1 VEFRILGPLELFV
14 EGEVRTLPAGAERA
28 VLELLLLNAG
38 RVVPASTLVDALWGE
53 DLPANAANALQ
64 GRISRLRKVL
74 ADAGLP
80 DTMVVTRRPGY
91 LADVDPERVDA
102 HRFVRLVQEA
112 RRRADDNAPVEAI
125 RLYEEALALWRG
137 EPLAEFAGE
146 DWARAENNRLTSLR
160 TAAIEERVNLRLVL
174 GHHAELVP
182 ELEELTAQY
191 PVQERLHGQLMLA
204 LYRSGRQADALAAY
218 QRLRRTLD
226 DELGLTP
233 SAELR
238 ALEQGILRQ
247 DAKLNAPDRVR
258 PTAQHNLPVR
268 LTSFVGR
275 GRELDEVLDLVRES
289 RLVTLTGPGGAGKT
303 SLAVEAAA
311 RVTDR
316 YRDGVW
322 LIRLAGV
329 TDPAQVT
336 RAVADTLGVPDGTGT
351 IEDRLIRFLT
361 GRTALLVVDNCEHVV
376 DDAAA
381 LIERLLMT
389 CEELRL
395 LATSREPLA
404 VPGEVQFA
412 VPPLATPPADAPPAE
427 SAAYDAVHLF
437 VDRARAALPT
447 FRLDDVTAPA
457 VAEVCRRLDGIPLA
471 IELAAARIKTFP
483 VAEIAARLDDRFGL
497 LIAGPRTAET
507 RQRTLR
513 ATVEWSHHL
522 LTAPEQV
529 VFRRLAAF
537 RGGWSADAAERVC
550 AGDGI
555 DPSEILALL
564 ATLVD
569 RSLVVADHR
578 DTARETV
585 RFRMLETLRH
595 YASER
600 LAEAGEVHRVAH
612 AHAAYYTEVA
622 ERGEPLLRG
631 PEQGRWLRWLDTE
644 RDNLRE
650 ALAWCRANGGTEP
663 DLGLRLAAALGW
675 FWYFASH
682 QDGRFEITAILSAA
696 TGGTPAARARALQ
709 GHAVV
714 ARPRSCIVHP
724 SAECA
729 PSARESW
736 EILRDVGDHHRA
748 AMSRTLVA
756 VEGIGRPDVAAAVG
770 MLAEAREAFVRAGD
784 EWGQALALFVEMELH
799 CVAGSLE
806 EATELSHRV
815 LAIFRR
821 LDDHWGISAI
831 QYHLGLAQH
840 RAGQLTDAM
849 RTYDAALTEGR
860 LVGKANTIQYLLAN
874 MGHIALM
881 LGDAE
886 RAERLFAEA
895 SVAAHD
901 LGADGS
907 PLAALGEGLLA
918 RRRGDLAGAE
928 RHFSEA
934 LSMLTAPEVQ
944 DWAAAA
950 TSGRGFVAE
959 LAGDLDA
966 AEQLHRDACVLATDA
981 GPAGAAARAVAIEG
995 LACVAAAR
1003 GDGQSAA
1010 TLLGTATRWRAEAHR
1025 PATPLEL
1032 YDIER
1037 AGDRARA
1044 LLGPDTYEQARAA
1057 GLTEP
1062 QELLVSGDAT
1072 PNR

>member
-1 VEFRILGPLELFV
+1 VVEFRILGPLELV
-14 EGEVRTLPAGAERA
+14 VDGGIRTLPAGAERA

-53 DLPANAANALQ
+53 DLPVNAANALQ
-64 GRISRLRKVL
+64 GRVSRLRRVL

-80 DTMVVTRRPGY
+80 GDLVVTRRPGY
-91 LADVDPERVDA
+91 LADVAPESVDA
-102 HRFVRLVQEA
+102 HRCVRLVQEA
-112 RRRADDNAPVEAI
+112 RRRADHNAPLEAI
-125 RLYEEALALWRG
+125 GLYEEALALWRG
-137 EPLAEFAGE
+137 EPLAEFGDQE
-146 DWARAENNRLTSLR
+146 WARAEIGRLIALR
-160 TAAIEERVNLRLVL
+160 AAAIEERVNLRLVL

-182 ELEELTAQY
+182 ELQELAARY
-191 PVQERLHGQLMLA
+191 PLQERLHGQLMLA

-226 DELGLTP
+226 DELGLDP
-233 SAELR
+233 SAEVR
-238 ALEQGILRQ
+238 TLEQGILRQ
-247 DAKLNAPDRVR
+247 DAKLNAPARVR

-275 GRELDEVLDLVRES
+275 GRELDEVQRLLRDS

-303 SLAVEAAA
+303 SLAVEVAA

-316 YRDGVW
+316 YSGGVW

-336 RAVADTLGVPDGTGT
+336 RAVADTLGVPDGVGP
-351 IEDRLIRFLT
+351 IEDRLVR
-361 GRTALLVVDNCEHVV
+361 LLQDRAVLLLVDNCEHVI
-376 DDAAA
+376 DAAA
-381 LIERLLMT
+381 VLLEHLLVT
-389 CEELRL
+389 SSELRL

-404 VPGEVQFA
+404 VPGEVQLA
-412 VPPLATPPADAPPAE
+412 VPPLDTPPAGSAPAQT
-427 SAAYDAVHLF
+427 AAYDAVHLF
-437 VDRARAALPT
+437 VDRARAALPS
-447 FRLDDVTAPA
+447 FRLDETTAAP
-457 VAEVCRRLDGIPLA
+457 VAEVCRHLDGIPLA
-471 IELAAARIKTFP
+471 IELAAARIKSFP
-483 VAEIAARLDDRFGL
+483 IGEIAGRLDDRFGL
-497 LIAGPRTAET
+497 LTTGPRTAEA

-522 LTAPEQV
+522 LTEPEQV
-529 VFRRLAAF
+529 VFRRLAVF
-537 RGGWSADAAERVC
+537 RGGWSAAAAEHVC

-555 DPSEILALL
+555 DQAEIIGLL
-564 ATLVD
+564 ASLVD

-578 DTARETV
+578 EAV

-600 LAEAGEVHRVAH
+600 LAEVGEYERVAR
-612 AHAAYYTEVA
+612 AHASYYAQSA

-631 PEQGRWLRWLDTE
+631 PGQGRWLRWLDTE

-650 ALAWCRANGGTEP
+650 ALAWCRANAWAEP
-663 DLGLRLAAALGW
+663 DLGLRLAGALGW

-682 QDGRFEITAILSAA
+682 QDGRYEVTAMLAAA
-696 TGGTPAARARALQ
+696 TDGTPSARARALQ

-736 EILRDVGDHHRA
+736 ELFREVGDRPRA

-756 VEGIGRPDVAAAVG
+756 VEGIGRPDVAGTVG
-770 MLAEAREAFVRAGD
+770 MLAEAGDEFVRAGD

-799 CVAGSLE
+799 CVAGSLD
-806 EATELSHRV
+806 EATDLSHRA

-840 RAGQLTDAM
+840 RAGHLGDAM

-881 LGDAE
+881 LGDAD
-886 RAERLFAEA
+886 RAERLFTEA

-918 RRRGDLAGAE
+918 RRRGDLTAAE
-928 RHFSEA
+928 RHFSNA
-934 LSMLTAPEVQ
+934 LGMLTAPEVR

-950 TSGRGFVAE
+950 TSGLGFVAE
-959 LAGDLDA
+959 LSGDLDA
-966 AEQLHRDACVLATDA
+966 AEHRHREAYLLATDV
-981 GPAGAAARAVAIEG
+981 GHIGAAARAVAIEG
-995 LACVAAAR
+995 LACTAAAR
-1003 GDGQSAA
+1003 ADGRSAA
-1010 TLLGTATRWRAEAHR
+1010 TLLGTAARWRSEAHR
-1025 PATPLEL
+1025 PATPLESH
-1032 YDIER
+1032 DIER
-1037 AGDRARA
+1037 ARDRART
-1044 LLGPDTYEQARAA
+1044 LLGPVAYEAAQAA
-1057 GLTEP
+1057 GPNEP
-1062 QELLVSGDAT
+1062 QDLLTARQA